1 MDKTFKIKNKIIE
14 NNLTENLNCIIV
26 HPEVNFHLSS
36 SEKVLKKVNE
46 ICNLAKS
53 INLKIKDIKTIKI
66 RKIIPSYLFGK
77 GQVENIKVL
86 LNRKFSKILIINSEV
101 SPIQQRNLEKK
112 LNCKV
117 LDRTALIIEIFG
129 KRAKTKEGKIQ
140 VELAALLYQKTR
152 LVRSWTHLE
161 RQRGGA
167 GFMGGPGEKQI
178 ESDKRQIDKKIIKLK
193 KELKKIE
200 LNRNVQRKQR
210 NKSSIPIISLI
221 GYTNAGKS
229 TLFNYL
235 AKENVFVKNQLFAT
249 LDTTM
254 RKVSL
259 FNKLYF
265 ILSDTIGFISNLPTQ
280 LIVSFQTTL
289 EEINFSDY
297 ILHVIDISNS
307 DWENQR
313 EIVINTLKNILKEN
327 YNEKKIIEVWNKTD
341 LLNEENNNYYKN
353 IISRKKNAVLVSSKK
368 CTGKNELLKIIL
380 KKIINI
386 KKKSP
391 NFTSPAHSKKI
402 KALL

>member
-26 HPEVNFHLSS
+26 HPEINFHLSS

-53 INLKIKDIKTIKI
+53 INLKIKGIKTIKI

-210 NKSSIPIISLI
+210 IKSSIPIISLI

-235 AKENVFVKNQLFAT
+235 TKENVFVKNQLFAT

-313 EIVINTLKNILKEN
+313 EIVINTVKNILKEN

>member
-26 HPEVNFHLSS
+26 HPEINFHLSS

-53 INLKIKDIKTIKI
+53 INLKIKGIKTIKI

-297 ILHVIDISNS
+297 ILHVVDISNS

-368 CTGKNELLKIIL
+368 CTGKNELLNIIL

>member
-1 MDKTFKIKNKIIE
+1 MDKVFKIKNKIIE

-210 NKSSIPIISLI
+210 IKSSIPIISLI

-235 AKENVFVKNQLFAT
+235 TKENVFVKNQLFAT

-313 EIVINTLKNILKEN
+313 EIVINILKNILKEN

>member
-26 HPEVNFHLSS
+26 HPEINFHLSS

-53 INLKIKDIKTIKI
+53 INLKIKGIKTIKI

-313 EIVINTLKNILKEN
+313 EIVINTVKNILKEN

>member
-1 MDKTFKIKNKIIE
+1 MDKVFKIKNKIIE

-26 HPEVNFHLSS
+26 HPEINFHLSS

-46 ICNLAKS
+46 IYNLAKG

-66 RKIIPSYLFGK
+66 RKIIPSHLFGK

-101 SPIQQRNLEKK
+101 LPIQQRNLEKK
-112 LNCKV
+112 LNCKI

>member
-26 HPEVNFHLSS
+26 HPEINFHLSS

-297 ILHVIDISNS
+297 ILHVVDISNS

-313 EIVINTLKNILKEN
+313 EIVINILKNILKEN

>member
-1 MDKTFKIKNKIIE
+1 MDKVFKIKNKIIE

-26 HPEVNFHLSS
+26 HPEINFHLSF

-46 ICNLAKS
+46 ICNLAKG

-66 RKIIPSYLFGK
+66 RKIIPSHLFGK

-297 ILHVIDISNS
+297 ILHVVDISNS

-313 EIVINTLKNILKEN
+313 EIVINTVKNILKEN

>member
-53 INLKIKDIKTIKI
+53 INLKIKGIKTIKI

-297 ILHVIDISNS
+297 ILHVVDISNS

-368 CTGKNELLKIIL
+368 CTGKNELLNIIL

>member
-26 HPEVNFHLSS
+26 HPEINFHSSS

-53 INLKIKDIKTIKI
+53 INLKIKGIKTIKI

-210 NKSSIPIISLI
+210 IKSSIPIISLI

-265 ILSDTIGFISNLPTQ
+265 VLSDTIGFISNLPTQ

-297 ILHVIDISNS
+297 ILHVVDISNS

-313 EIVINTLKNILKEN
+313 EIVINILKNILKEN

>member
-26 HPEVNFHLSS
+26 HPEINFHLSS

-53 INLKIKDIKTIKI
+53 INLKIKGIKTIKI

-235 AKENVFVKNQLFAT
+235 TKENVFVKNQLFAT

-297 ILHVIDISNS
+297 ILHVVDISNS

-380 KKIINI
+380 KMKW
-386 KKKSP
+386 KR
-391 NFTSPAHSKKI
+391 F
-402 KALL
+402 

>member
-210 NKSSIPIISLI
+210 IKSSIPIISLI

-235 AKENVFVKNQLFAT
+235 TKENVFVKNQLFAT

-297 ILHVIDISNS
+297 ILHVVDISNS

>member
-53 INLKIKDIKTIKI
+53 INLKIKGIKTIKI

-297 ILHVIDISNS
+297 ILHVVDISNS

-327 YNEKKIIEVWNKTD
+327 YNEKKIIEVWNKSD
-341 LLNEENNNYYKN
+341 LLNEENINYYKN

>member
-26 HPEVNFHLSS
+26 HPEVNFHLFS

-53 INLKIKDIKTIKI
+53 INLKIKGIKTIKI

-313 EIVINTLKNILKEN
+313 EIVINTVKNILKEN

>member
-1 MDKTFKIKNKIIE
+1 M
-14 NNLTENLNCIIV
+14 
-26 HPEVNFHLSS
+26 
-36 SEKVLKKVNE
+36 
-46 ICNLAKS
+46 
-53 INLKIKDIKTIKI
+53 
-66 RKIIPSYLFGK
+66 
-77 GQVENIKVL
+77 
-86 LNRKFSKILIINSEV
+86 
-101 SPIQQRNLEKK
+101 
-112 LNCKV
+112 
-117 LDRTALIIEIFG
+117 
-129 KRAKTKEGKIQ
+129 
-140 VELAALLYQKTR
+140 
-152 LVRSWTHLE
+152 
-161 RQRGGA
+161 
-167 GFMGGPGEKQI
+167 
-178 ESDKRQIDKKIIKLK
+178 
-193 KELKKIE
+193 
-200 LNRNVQRKQR
+200 
-210 NKSSIPIISLI
+210 I

-235 AKENVFVKNQLFAT
+235 TKENVFVKNQLFAT

-327 YNEKKIIEVWNKTD
+327 YNEKKIIEVWNKSD

>member
-26 HPEVNFHLSS
+26 HPEINFHLSS

-53 INLKIKDIKTIKI
+53 INLKIKGIKTIKI

-297 ILHVIDISNS
+297 ILHVVDISNS

-313 EIVINTLKNILKEN
+313 EIVINILKNILKEN

>member
-26 HPEVNFHLSS
+26 HPEINFHLSS

-297 ILHVIDISNS
+297 ILHVVDISNS

>member
-26 HPEVNFHLSS
+26 HPEINFHLSS

-53 INLKIKDIKTIKI
+53 INLKIKGIKTIKI

-200 LNRNVQRKQR
+200 LNRSVQRKQR

-297 ILHVIDISNS
+297 ILHVVDISNS

>member
-1 MDKTFKIKNKIIE
+1 MDKVFKIKNKIIE

-26 HPEVNFHLSS
+26 HPEINFHLSF

-53 INLKIKDIKTIKI
+53 INLKIKGIKTIKI

-297 ILHVIDISNS
+297 ILHVVDISNS

>member
-26 HPEVNFHLSS
+26 HPEINFHLSS

-66 RKIIPSYLFGK
+66 RKIIPSHLFGK

-235 AKENVFVKNQLFAT
+235 TKENVFVKNQLFAT

-313 EIVINTLKNILKEN
+313 EIVINTVKNILKEN

-368 CTGKNELLKIIL
+368 CTGKNELLNIIL

>member
-26 HPEVNFHLSS
+26 HPEINFHLSS

-53 INLKIKDIKTIKI
+53 INLKIKGIKTIKI

-235 AKENVFVKNQLFAT
+235 TKENVFVKNQLFAT

-297 ILHVIDISNS
+297 ILHVVDISNS

-313 EIVINTLKNILKEN
+313 EIVINILKNILKEN

>member
-26 HPEVNFHLSS
+26 HPEINFHLSS

-235 AKENVFVKNQLFAT
+235 TKENVFVKNQLFAT

>member
-26 HPEVNFHLSS
+26 HPEINFHLSS

-53 INLKIKDIKTIKI
+53 INLKIKGIKTIKI

-259 FNKLYF
+259 FNKLFF

-313 EIVINTLKNILKEN
+313 EIVINTVKNILKEN

>member
-26 HPEVNFHLSS
+26 HPEINFHLSS

-53 INLKIKDIKTIKI
+53 INLKIKGIKTIKI

-210 NKSSIPIISLI
+210 IKSSIPIISLI

-297 ILHVIDISNS
+297 ILHVVDISNS

-327 YNEKKIIEVWNKTD
+327 YNEKKIIEVWNKSD

>member
-1 MDKTFKIKNKIIE
+1 MDKVFKIKNKIIE

-26 HPEVNFHLSS
+26 HPEINFHLSS

-46 ICNLAKS
+46 ICNLAKG

-66 RKIIPSYLFGK
+66 RKIIPSHLFGK

-210 NKSSIPIISLI
+210 IKSSIPIISLI

-235 AKENVFVKNQLFAT
+235 TKENVFVKNQLFAT

-297 ILHVIDISNS
+297 ILHVVDISNS